1 MRILM
6 LVAPGRILATS
17 EKSMTPVERL
27 KALTRPMNQQE
38 LDAFLLKH
46 YRALS
51 RENVSS
57 DETVLLPEDL
67 VHLREVWAS

>member
-17 EKSMTPVERL
+17 EKNMTALERL
-27 KALTRPMNQQE
+27 KLLTRPMNQQE

-46 YRALS
+46 YGALS

-57 DETVLLPEDL
+57 DESALLPDNL
-67 VHLREVWAS
+67 ASLDQERAS

>member
-1 MRILM
+1 M
-6 LVAPGRILATS
+6 PGALWRILATS
-17 EKSMTPVERL
+17 EKSMTPIERL
-27 KALTRPMNQQE
+27 KALTRTMNRQE

-57 DETVLLPEDL
+57 DETVLLQEDL
-67 VHLREVWAS
+67 AALEQNRAT